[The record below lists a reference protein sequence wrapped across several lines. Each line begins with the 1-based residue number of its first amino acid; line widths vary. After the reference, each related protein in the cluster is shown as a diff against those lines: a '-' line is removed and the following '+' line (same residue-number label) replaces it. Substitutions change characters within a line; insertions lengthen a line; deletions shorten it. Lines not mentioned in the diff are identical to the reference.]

1 MSNPRSSRRSGASG
15 EPGRSVQPRKAWRAG
30 ISTLSGLLGSEH
42 AGWVIAIFV
51 GSLLVR
57 AVWAG
62 FAAVDP
68 NDGRFDDSVFYHN
81 VAVFLSDGAG
91 YTHPFTLLPT
101 AQWPPGYPFFLAG
114 IYFVFGPTVA
124 GARLVNVVLGA
135 ATVALVYI
143 LALRLFDKRTAVVA
157 AILMAVFPGQIFF
170 VSLLWSEVVFTFA
183 FVLGLLLIVMVLQ
196 GGDRQR
202 PWWLLGSG
210 LIFGA
215 AALIRGQG
223 LVLPLIALIAWGVLG
238 QRWARALRWTGVTAA
253 LMAVVILPWAIRNY
267 VVLDSPVLITTSF
280 GSNFYW
286 GHNGEGS
293 KAVED
298 LALEYGP
305 LTRPGGEAAIGNAGL
320 QKGLRF
326 LVTHPLDEIRLTG
339 EKIRDLYRDDYVGL
353 DLIEG
358 YGTKR
363 IMDEDLRLSLRHLAN
378 GFYFL
383 VLGAAVLTVVYW
395 RREDR
400 AALFFLVLVV
410 GLYTLGS
417 VAFFATPRFH
427 FPAMPVFCLLAA
439 RAAFLP
445 RRALIVLVPVVLG
458 AILIPELA

>member
-1 MSNPRSSRRSGASG
+1 
-15 EPGRSVQPRKAWRAG
+15 
-30 ISTLSGLLGSEH
+30 
-42 AGWVIAIFV
+42 V

-62 FAAVDP
+62 FVAVDP

-81 VAVFLSDGAG
+81 VAVYLSNGAG
-91 YTHPFTLLPT
+91 YTQPFTFLPT

-114 IYFVFGPTVA
+114 IYFVFGPSVA
-124 GARLVNVVLGA
+124 GARLANVVLGA

-183 FVLGLLLIVMVLQ
+183 FVLTLLFIVMALQ

-202 PWWLLGSG
+202 PWWLLGTG
-210 LIFGA
+210 LLFGA

-223 LVLPLIALIAWGVLG
+223 LLLPLVALIAWGVLG
-238 QRWARALRWTGVTAA
+238 KQWVRALKWTGVAVA
-253 LMAVVILPWAIRNY
+253 LMAVVILPWSIRNY
-267 VVLDSPVLITTSF
+267 HVLDSPVFISSSL
-280 GSNFYW
+280 GGNFFA
-286 GHNGEGS
+286 GHNEKGLDG
-293 KAVED
+293 VGD
-298 LALEYGP
+298 LVAAHGGLE
-305 LTRPGGEAAIGNAGL
+305 TPGAEVAIGNDGL
-320 QKGLRF
+320 RKGLRF

-358 YGTKR
+358 YGTTR
-363 IMDEDLRLSLRHLAN
+363 VMGDDLRLSLRHLAN

-383 VLGAAVLTVVYW
+383 VLGAAVLSVVYW

-417 VAFFATPRFH
+417 IAFFATPRFH